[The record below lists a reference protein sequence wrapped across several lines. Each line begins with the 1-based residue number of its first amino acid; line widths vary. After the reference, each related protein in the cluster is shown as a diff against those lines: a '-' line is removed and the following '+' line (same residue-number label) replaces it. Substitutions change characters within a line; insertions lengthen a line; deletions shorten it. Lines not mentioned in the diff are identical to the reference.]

1 MKAKMNDKANND
13 DDIIKLFQSSGFGT
27 DRDDPRSVVAILLT
41 ETVKFRD
48 KLKEE
53 TGNILTVSDTR
64 TALSALKSYFNTG
77 SLPEKITSEQRA
89 LTKIWIDRLTLL
101 E

>member
-1 MKAKMNDKANND
+1 MNDKANND
-13 DDIIKLFQSSGFGT
+13 DDIIKLFQSSELGIAN
-27 DRDDPRSVVAILLT
+27 DDPRSVVAILLT

-53 TGNILTVSDTR
+53 TGNILTVADTR
-64 TALSALKSYFNTG
+64 TALSALKSYLITG
-77 SLPEKITSEQRA
+77 SLSDKITLEQRT